1 MHKRSQFRIVCFLLT
16 IMLIV
21 SCFVGC
27 GCTKTDEA
35 TSNDTTTEA
44 ITVAPTT
51 VAPTTVAPTTAKPTE
66 KPTTAPT
73 TQVIQESNSEV
84 DNDTSEDTN
93 YDSEDTNYEDE
104 EPAENSE
111 DNDTNNNSGNNSTG
125 SGASYSP
132 NEFQNAG
139 IIDWGG
145 WTWTYYSEQIL
156 PGEGLDIPGRWTD
169 SDGYV
174 CDGDGYVCLA
184 STSVDR
190 YSVVETPFGRTGKVY
205 DSGCAS
211 GTIDIYTNW

>member
-73 TQVIQESNSEV
+73 TQVIQESDSEV
-84 DNDTSEDTN
+84 DNDISEDTN
-93 YDSEDTNYEDE
+93 NDSEDTNYEDE

-111 DNDTNNNSGNNSTG
+111 DNNSGNNSTG

-139 IIDWGG
+139 VIDWGD

-190 YSVVETPFGRTGKVY
+190 YSIVETPFGRTGKVY
-205 DSGCAS
+205 DSGCAY
-211 GTIDIYTNW
+211 GVMDVYVNW

>member
-111 DNDTNNNSGNNSTG
+111 DNNNGNNSTG

-132 NEFQNAG
+132 NKFQNAG
-139 IIDWGG
+139 VIDWGD

-190 YSVVETPFGRTGKVY
+190 YSIVETPFGRTGKVY
-205 DSGCAS
+205 DSGCAY
-211 GTIDIYTNW
+211 GVMDVYVNW

>member
-73 TQVIQESNSEV
+73 TQAIQESDSEV
-84 DNDTSEDTN
+84 DNDASEDTN
-93 YDSEDTNYEDE
+93 TDSEDTNYEDE

-111 DNDTNNNSGNNSTG
+111 DNNSGNNSTG

-139 IIDWGG
+139 VIDWGG

-190 YSVVETPFGRTGKVY
+190 YSIVETPFGRTGKVY
-205 DSGCAS
+205 DSGCAY
-211 GTIDIYTNW
+211 GVMDVYVNW

>member
-93 YDSEDTNYEDE
+93 YEDE

-111 DNDTNNNSGNNSTG
+111 DNNSGNNSTG

-139 IIDWGG
+139 VIDWGD

-190 YSVVETPFGRTGKVY
+190 YSIVETPFGRTGKVY
-205 DSGCAS
+205 DSGCAY
-211 GTIDIYTNW
+211 GVMDVYVNW

>member
-73 TQVIQESNSEV
+73 TQVIQESDSEV

-93 YDSEDTNYEDE
+93 NNSEDTNYEDE
-104 EPAENSE
+104 EPAENPE
-111 DNDTNNNSGNNSTG
+111 DNNSGNNSTG

-139 IIDWGG
+139 VIDWGD

-184 STSVDR
+184 STSIDR
-190 YSVVETPFGRTGKVY
+190 YSIVETPFGRTGKVY
-205 DSGCAS
+205 DSGCAY
-211 GTIDIYTNW
+211 GVMDVYVNW